1 MSTKASAADLL
12 LRIRHMEPWFR
23 QFSTRCVVNL
33 LSLNA
38 GIPSF
43 CLIQIPRRCL
53 GNPASSPRLAKF
65 PSLSAGSGTHE
76 R

>member
-1 MSTKASAADLL
+1 MSTNASAADLL

-23 QFSTRCVVNL
+23 QFSTRCVVNF

-38 GIPSF
+38 NIPNF
-43 CLIQIPRRCL
+43 CLMQIPRRCL
-53 GNPASSPRLAKF
+53 GNPTSSPRLAKF

>member
-12 LRIRHMEPWFR
+12 LRIRHMAPWFR

-53 GNPASSPRLAKF
+53 GNPASSLRLAKF